1 MLRSFALLLLTLL
14 PATAHAYEPVTDRG
28 RFLDL
33 MQGRALHIG
42 LYALTINVEP
52 NGTLR
57 GRALGSD
64 VSGTWDWKDGYFCRE
79 ILWSDVEIPHN
90 CQLVEQ
96 NADKL
101 RFTSDRGAGRS
112 AAFTLR

>member
-1 MLRSFALLLLTLL
+1 MLRSFALLLLTAL
-14 PATAHAYEPVTDRG
+14 PATAQAYEPVTDRA

-33 MQGRALHIG
+33 MQGRALHIT
-42 LYALTINVEP
+42 LYALSLTVDPKGTIQ
-52 NGTLR
+52 

-64 VSGTWDWKDGYFCRE
+64 IRGTWQWKDGYFCRE